1 MSYSSQEAAI
11 RDLYSERKELIKRK
25 QDTSEIDWQID
36 NVLGRIT
43 LHKKSDKVV
52 QLFDGEKHKRISKGG
67 QFQSEHGVFS
77 VQDIDGDSNI
87 KVNGNWHH
95 KSEFEPA
102 TVLRYKS
109 NEKSIER

>member
-11 RDLYSERKELIKRK
+11 KDLYSERKELTKRN
-25 QDTSEIDWQID
+25 QDTSKIDQQID

-43 LHKKSDKVV
+43 LHKKSDKIIK
-52 QLFDGEKHKRISKGG
+52 LFDGKKNICISTGG
-67 QFQSEHGVFS
+67 QFKSEHGVLS

-102 TVLRYKS
+102 TVLRYKGS
-109 NEKSIER
+109 KKSKAR